1 MQFVEAPCLVFHA
14 WHFFVQFQLVTSC
27 QKITEKETY
36 LFLFFSALWNPL
48 DQCGESLLYF
58 HQLVLPLLRKP
69 PPPTPCSCSSC
80 YTMACSIP
88 ITLHHASS
96 ISLPPVESL
105 KQQACLS
112 ASERRGCPSALTA
125 IHHQPHHLTHP
136 QNKKKKKELNFSWP
150 KNQVLVTSFKPSPSD
165 GEQWCF
171 GFELFPNCL
180 HLQPGELQVDYIKV
194 C

>member
-1 MQFVEAPCLVFHA
+1 M
-14 WHFFVQFQLVTSC
+14 
-27 QKITEKETY
+27 
-36 LFLFFSALWNPL
+36 

-69 PPPTPCSCSSC
+69 PPPTSCSCSSC

-125 IHHQPHHLTHP
+125 IHHQPHHPSSSFNSHQEVQLLIKWQQLQQLHHLQQLLASSSDRKLLLHQCFSNITPRQSSNNTLTKCVP
-136 QNKKKKKELNFSWP
+136 AYPRIRQQQQL
-150 KNQVLVTSFKPSPSD
+150 QQLVASPSQ
-165 GEQWCF
+165 G
-171 GFELFPNCL
+171 NCA
-180 HLQPGELQVDYIKV
+180 QAAMVTIAAA
-194 C
+194 

>member
-1 MQFVEAPCLVFHA
+1 MPFMESNFSRLA
-14 WHFFVQFQLVTSC
+14 FFVQFQLVTSS
-27 QKITEKETY
+27 QNITEKETH
-36 LFLFFSALWNPL
+36 LFLFFSSLWNPL

-69 PPPTPCSCSSC
+69 PPPSSCSCSCSSC

-105 KQQACLS
+105 KQQQACLS

-136 QNKKKKKELNFSWP
+136 RKWKRKISVVKKSGVYDF
-150 KNQVLVTSFKPSPSD
+150 
-165 GEQWCF
+165 
-171 GFELFPNCL
+171 
-180 HLQPGELQVDYIKV
+180 I
-194 C
+194 

>member
-1 MQFVEAPCLVFHA
+1 MESNFSRLA
-14 WHFFVQFQLVTSC
+14 FFVQFQLVTSC
-27 QKITEKETY
+27 QNITEKETH
-36 LFLFFSALWNPL
+36 LFLFFSSLWNPL

-69 PPPTPCSCSSC
+69 PPPTSCSCSSC

-136 QNKKKKKELNFSWP
+136 RKWKRKISVGI
-150 KNQVLVTSFKPSPSD
+150 KNRVLMTSLKPPPSD
-165 GEQWCF
+165 GEQWCS
-171 GFELFPNCL
+171 GF
-180 HLQPGELQVDYIKV
+180 
-194 C
+194 

>member
-1 MQFVEAPCLVFHA
+1 MESNFSRLA
-14 WHFFVQFQLVTSC
+14 FFVQFQLVTSC
-27 QKITEKETY
+27 QKITEKETH
-36 LFLFFSALWNPL
+36 LFLFFSSLWNPL

-69 PPPTPCSCSSC
+69 PPPSSCSCSCSSC

-112 ASERRGCPSALTA
+112 ASERRGLSKCTYCHPPPATPS
-125 IHHQPHHLTHP
+125 HP
-136 QNKKKKKELNFSWP
+136 SSKVEKKNISCQ
-150 KNQVLVTSFKPSPSD
+150 KNRVFMTSFKPPPSD
-165 GEQWCF
+165 GEEWCS
-171 GFELFPNCL
+171 GF
-180 HLQPGELQVDYIKV
+180 
-194 C
+194 